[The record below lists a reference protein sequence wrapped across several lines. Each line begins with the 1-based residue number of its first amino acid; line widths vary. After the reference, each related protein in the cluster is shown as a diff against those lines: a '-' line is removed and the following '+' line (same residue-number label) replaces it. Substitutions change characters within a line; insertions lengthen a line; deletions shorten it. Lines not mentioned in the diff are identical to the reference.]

1 MARLFTI
8 IHITMAFALIT
19 GASKGIGKNIAIE
32 LAKRKT
38 NLLLVAR
45 SESLLAEVCNNLQ
58 NEYGIKAFYFAADLS
73 RATTPQQILNW
84 CNTNNYAVNILVNNA
99 GYGLSGL
106 FDKYSEQDHVDM
118 LQVNVVSLV
127 QLTSLFLPMLKSQP
141 ARAYILNIAS
151 SAAYQAVP
159 YLGVYSA
166 SKSFVLSFSRA
177 LHYELK
183 KTNVSVTC
191 VCPGATDTDFPH
203 RANVGEKGK
212 KAAAKLN
219 MTPEDVAAIAVQK
232 MFARKIEVI
241 TGFINKLGAALAWLA
256 PKSIAEKTAASIYE

>member
-1 MARLFTI
+1 ML
-8 IHITMAFALIT
+8 FALVT
-19 GASKGIGKNIAIE
+19 GASKGIGKSIVVE
-32 LAKRKT
+32 LAKR
-38 NLLLVAR
+38 NINVLLVAR
-45 SESLLAEVCNNLQ
+45 SGALLAELCNNLQ
-58 NEYGIKAFYFAADLS
+58 KQYNVKAFYFAADLS
-73 RATTPQQILNW
+73 LATAPQQILNW
-84 CNTNNYAVNILVNNA
+84 CNTNNYSVNILVNNA

-106 FDKYSEQDHVDM
+106 FDKYAEKDHVDM

-127 QLTSLFLPMLKSQP
+127 QLTSLFMPMLKAQP
-141 ARAYILNIAS
+141 AKAYILNIGS

-191 VCPGATDTDFPH
+191 VCPGATDTDFPN
-203 RANVGEKGK
+203 RANVGQKGK
-212 KAAAKLN
+212 KAAEKLN

-232 MFARKIEVI
+232 MFSGKKEVI

-256 PKSIAEKTAASIYE
+256 PKSLAEKTAASIYE